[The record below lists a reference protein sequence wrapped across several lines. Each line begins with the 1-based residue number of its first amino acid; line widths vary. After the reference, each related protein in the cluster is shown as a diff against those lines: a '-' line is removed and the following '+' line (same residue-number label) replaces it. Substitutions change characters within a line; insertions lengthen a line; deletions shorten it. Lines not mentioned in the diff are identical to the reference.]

1 MTAESTVIAIDS
13 STSEAIATTGGT
25 LEVHGVTKRF
35 GGLVAVDNVSLDVSP
50 GQVTALIGPNGAG
63 KTTLFNCL
71 TGLLE
76 ADRGRVALDGH
87 DLTHLT
93 ADARARAGLGRTFQ
107 RLEVFTGMTVFENLQ
122 VGYEVRQPGRVWRGL
137 IQRRHED
144 DPAVV
149 RGVDG
154 VLELLGLTEFR
165 DALTGSLPTGL
176 LRIVELGRA
185 LCTGPRVLLLDEPGS
200 GLDNDETHRLQ
211 TILQRLADD
220 GLSIF
225 LVEHDV
231 DLVMALSSTIY
242 VMDFGRLIA
251 SGTPKEISAS
261 EVVRAAYLGVEEE
274 RS

>member
-1 MTAESTVIAIDS
+1 MTAEPEVISVNST
-13 STSEAIATTGGT
+13 TPETIATTGGS
-25 LEVHGVTKRF
+25 LEVHGISKRF
-35 GGLVAVDNVSLDVSP
+35 GGLVAVDDVTLEVPP
-50 GQVTALIGPNGAG
+50 GQVTSLIGPNGAG

-76 ADRGRVALDGH
+76 PDDGRVALDGR

-93 ADARARAGLGRTFQ
+93 ADARARAGMGRTFQ

-144 DPAVV
+144 DASVV
-149 RGVDG
+149 RGVEA
-154 VLELLGLTEFR
+154 VLELLELTELR
-165 DALTGSLPTGL
+165 NALAGSLPTGL
-176 LRIVELGRA
+176 LRIVELGRE

-200 GLDNDETHRLQ
+200 GLDNAETARLQ
-211 TILQRLADD
+211 AILQRLADD

-231 DLVMALSSTIY
+231 DLVMSLSSSIY

-261 EVVRAAYLGVEEE
+261 EVVRAAYLGVEEG
-274 RS
+274 RA

>member
-1 MTAESTVIAIDS
+1 MTAEPEV
-13 STSEAIATTGGT
+13 IATTGGT
-25 LEVHGVTKRF
+25 LEVHGISKRF
-35 GGLVAVDNVSLDVSP
+35 GGLVAVDEVALDVPP
-50 GQVTALIGPNGAG
+50 GQVTSLIGPNGAG

-76 ADRGRVALDGH
+76 PDEGRVALDGR

-93 ADARARAGLGRTFQ
+93 ADARARAGMGRTFQ

-144 DPAVV
+144 DPSVV
-149 RGVDG
+149 RGVEA
-154 VLELLGLTEFR
+154 VLELLELTDLR
-165 DALTGSLPTGL
+165 DALAGSLPTGL

-200 GLDNDETHRLQ
+200 GLDNTETGRLQ
-211 TILQRLADD
+211 AILRRLADD
-220 GLSIF
+220 GLSIL

-231 DLVMALSSTIY
+231 DLVMSLSSTIY